1 MSKIRDIKKDVR
13 YLCEQLIVDSIEV
26 AEVVGEK
33 EQKKI
38 LELISEIAVFHN
50 ELIARANH
58 PDGKDNIKIV
68 KAHLKKISNDL
79 LSGCNQFYDR
89 LNKLV
94 PSEK

>member
-1 MSKIRDIKKDVR
+1 MSKIRDIKKDIR

-26 AEVVGEK
+26 AELVGEID
-33 EQKKI
+33 QKKI

-50 ELIARANH
+50 ELIARSNH
-58 PDGKDNIKIV
+58 PDGKDNIKLV
-68 KAHLKKISNDL
+68 KAHFKKISNDL
-79 LSGCNQFYDR
+79 LSGCNHFYDR